1 LTFQREPISI
11 SHLSSQ
17 PDKVTS
23 SKITILKI
31 TMNSNKAILSNPIH
45 LLAFGFGSG
54 LSPKAPGTAG
64 TVVALLIY
72 LLLPAMS
79 PLLYAVMILVSFVLG
94 IWLCGKTAEDLG
106 VHDHGGIVWD
116 EFVGYWITMFMAPS
130 GLIWA
135 IVGFALFRVLDIFK
149 PWPIKWA
156 DKELAGGLGIML
168 DDVLAG
174 IMAALCIQALVV
186 LIG

>member
-1 LTFQREPISI
+1 
-11 SHLSSQ
+11 
-17 PDKVTS
+17 
-23 SKITILKI
+23 
-31 TMNSNKAILSNPIH
+31 MNSNKAILANPIH
-45 LLAFGFGSG
+45 LLAFGFGAG
-54 LSPKAPGTAG
+54 LSPKAPGTVG
-64 TVVALLIY
+64 TVVAVLIY
-72 LLLPAMS
+72 LALPSM
-79 PLLYAVMILVSFVLG
+79 PLVIYTGLIVLSFVFG
-94 IWLCGKTAEDLG
+94 IWICGKTAEDLG

-130 GLIWA
+130 GLVW
-135 IVGFALFRVLDIFK
+135 VLLGFVLFRLLDIFK

>member
-1 LTFQREPISI
+1 
-11 SHLSSQ
+11 
-17 PDKVTS
+17 
-23 SKITILKI
+23 
-31 TMNSNKAILSNPIH
+31 MNSNKAILSNPIH

-54 LSPKAPGTAG
+54 LAPKAPGTAG
-64 TVVALLIY
+64 TAVAVLIY
-72 LLLPAMS
+72 LALPSMS
-79 PLLYAVMILVSFVLG
+79 PIIYAGLIVLSFVFG
-94 IWLCGKTAEDLG
+94 IWICGKTSEDLG
-106 VHDHGGIVWD
+106 IHDPGGIVWD

-130 GLIWA
+130 GLIW
-135 IVGFALFRVLDIFK
+135 VLLGFVLFRLLDIFK

-156 DKELAGGLGIML
+156 DKELSGGLGIML

>member
-1 LTFQREPISI
+1 MN
-11 SHLSSQ
+11 
-17 PDKVTS
+17 
-23 SKITILKI
+23 
-31 TMNSNKAILSNPIH
+31 MNSPAAIWRNPVH

-64 TVVALLIY
+64 TVVAMLIY
-72 LLLPAMS
+72 LALPAMS
-79 PLLYAVMILVSFVLG
+79 PLLYALLILLSFVLG
-94 IWLCGKTAEDLG
+94 IWLCGKTATDLG

-130 GLIWA
+130 GLFWA
-135 IVGFALFRVLDIFK
+135 VLGFVLFRILDIFK

-156 DKELAGGLGIML
+156 DKQLKGGLGIML

-174 IMAALCIQALVV
+174 IMAALCIQAIAILFV
-186 LIG
+186 

>member
-1 LTFQREPISI
+1 
-11 SHLSSQ
+11 
-17 PDKVTS
+17 
-23 SKITILKI
+23 
-31 TMNSNKAILSNPIH
+31 MNSPTAIWRNPVH

-64 TVVALLIY
+64 TVGAMLIY
-72 LLLPAMS
+72 LALPAMT
-79 PLLYAVMILVSFVLG
+79 PLLYALLILLSFVLG
-94 IWLCGKTAEDLG
+94 IWLCGKTATALG

-130 GLIWA
+130 GLFWA
-135 IVGFALFRVLDIFK
+135 VLGFVLFRILDIFK

-156 DKELAGGLGIML
+156 DKQLKGGLGIML

-174 IMAALCIQALVV
+174 IMAALCIQAIAILFV
-186 LIG
+186 

>member
-1 LTFQREPISI
+1 
-11 SHLSSQ
+11 
-17 PDKVTS
+17 
-23 SKITILKI
+23 
-31 TMNSNKAILSNPIH
+31 MNSNKAILANPIH
-45 LLAFGFGSG
+45 LLAFGFGAG
-54 LSPKAPGTAG
+54 LFPKAPGTVG
-64 TVVALLIY
+64 TAVAVLIY
-72 LLLPAMS
+72 LVLPSMQPVIYAGLILL
-79 PLLYAVMILVSFVLG
+79 SFVFG
-94 IWLCGKTAEDLG
+94 IWICGKTSEDLG

-130 GLIWA
+130 GLFW
-135 IVGFALFRVLDIFK
+135 VLLGFVFFRLLDIFK

-174 IMAALCIQALVV
+174 IMAALGMQAVVV